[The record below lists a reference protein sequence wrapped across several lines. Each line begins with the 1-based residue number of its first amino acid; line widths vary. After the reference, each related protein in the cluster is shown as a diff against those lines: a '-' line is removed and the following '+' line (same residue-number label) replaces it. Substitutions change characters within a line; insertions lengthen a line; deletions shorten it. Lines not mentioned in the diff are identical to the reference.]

1 MILYDQKAGDIMDKT
16 VVSKRLLSTIEEKG
30 MSYGEVAKLTGIPKS
45 AVHRYSTGETAKIPI
60 DRIESMANVLGVS
73 AAYLMGWDNAD
84 SVSFPAPK
92 TTDDVVTFPV
102 IGEVAAGYNEI
113 AIEDWTGDTIEIPA
127 SYLRGRPQTD
137 FFVLTVHG
145 DSMYPLYIPGD
156 KVLVQKAD
164 TLNSSGDIGVLLY
177 DGDNSTI
184 KKIEYKDGE
193 DWLRMVPLNPNYPPQ
208 MIQGADSERCRVIGI
223 PRLIVREIKQ

>member
-1 MILYDQKAGDIMDKT
+1 M
-16 VVSKRLLSTIEEKG
+16 TIGGRIKQAREAKG
-30 MSYGEVAKLTGIPKS
+30 MAQVDLAKSVNISKQTLYKYENGIVSNIPS
-45 AVHRYSTGETAKIPI
+45 DKIEAI
-60 DRIESMANVLGVS
+60 SFALGVS
-73 AAYLMGWDNAD
+73 PAYLMGWDDAAPT
-84 SVSFPAPK
+84 SFPTPK

-113 AIEDWTGDTIEIPA
+113 AMEDWTGDTIEIPA
-127 SYLRGRPQTD
+127 SYLRGRPKTD

-193 DWLRMVPLNPNYPPQ
+193 DWLRMVPLNPNYPPK
-208 MIQGADSERCRVIGI
+208 MIQGADLERCRVIGI
-223 PRLIVREIKQ
+223 PRLIVREIRQ

>member
-1 MILYDQKAGDIMDKT
+1 MA
-16 VVSKRLLSTIEEKG
+16 TIAQRIKEGLAIRG
-30 MSYGEVAKLTGIPKS
+30 MKQADLVYKTGIGKSSISTYISGDYEPKQ
-45 AVHRYSTGETAKIPI
+45 RNIYKI
-60 DRIESMANVLGVS
+60 AQALNVS
-73 AAYLMGWDNAD
+73 EAWLMGYDVPMER
-84 SVSFPAPK
+84 SSSSFSFPAPK

-193 DWLRMVPLNPNYPPQ
+193 DWLRMVPLNPNYPPK
-208 MIQGADSERCRVIGI
+208 MIQGADLERCRVIGI

>member
-1 MILYDQKAGDIMDKT
+1 MEVGKYIRQL
-16 VVSKRLLSTIEEKG
+16 RLERG
-30 MSYGEVAKLTGIPKS
+30 MSQEELGKVVGVQRA
-45 AVHRYSTGETAKIPI
+45 AVQKWESGKTQNLKRETIIALS
-60 DRIESMANVLGVS
+60 ELFGVS
-73 AAYLMGWDNAD
+73 PVSFVSSNAD
-84 SVSFPAPK
+84 PTSFPAPK

-113 AIEDWTGDTIEIPA
+113 AMEDWTGDTIEIPA
-127 SYLRGRPQTD
+127 SYLRGRPKTD
-137 FFVLTVHG
+137 FFVLTVRG

-164 TLNSSGDIGVLLY
+164 TLNNSGDIGVLLY

-193 DWLRMVPLNPNYPPQ
+193 DWLRMVPLNPNYPPK
-208 MIQGADSERCRVIGI
+208 MIQGADLERCRVIGI

>member
-1 MILYDQKAGDIMDKT
+1 MPEFKD
-16 VVSKRLLSTIEEKG
+16 RLEMALSNKG
-30 MSYGEVAKLTGIPKS
+30 ITAADLSRMTGINEGAISSYRKGAYKASQPTLEKL
-45 AVHRYSTGETAKIPI
+45 ATALSVSIPW
-60 DRIESMANVLGVS
+60 
-73 AAYLMGWDNAD
+73 LMGLDDAAPA
-84 SVSFPAPK
+84 SFPAPK

-113 AIEDWTGDTIEIPA
+113 AMEDWTGDTIEIPA
-127 SYLRGRPQTD
+127 SYLHGRPQTD

-145 DSMYPLYIPGD
+145 DSMYPLYISGD

-193 DWLRMVPLNPNYPPQ
+193 DWLRMVPLNPNYPPKT
-208 MIQGADSERCRVIGI
+208 IQGVDLERCRVIGI